1 MKSGPTPRSHQANQH
16 AAIAH
21 TDGKAPVPWLCSSSL
36 WRAGITSKSLT
47 GASLACWTF
56 AIPPKHG
63 SRLNMAAIEFS
74 VLTIQY
80 IGGCIPNQATL
91 RRKIAAWERQ
101 RNTRKATV
109 NWRFTIA
116 KARDKLG
123 RLYPA

>member
-1 MKSGPTPRSHQANQH
+1 
-16 AAIAH
+16 
-21 TDGKAPVPWLCSSSL
+21 
-36 WRAGITSKSLT
+36 
-47 GASLACWTF
+47 
-56 AIPPKHG
+56 
-63 SRLNMAAIEFS
+63 MAAIEFS